1 MVEKYQRIWDDA
13 INRLKSNISQ
23 QSFDMFFSTPKKVYK
38 VKNNKM
44 YVIVQNNHEQFML
57 DKFYL
62 KELVEVSGLERG
74 HYIRKEILN
83 SEPIVKRKMPEI
95 NQKTYMQLSAVA
107 NNINQATKK
116 LNGNEYFD
124 KNEVDKLNFNIKQV
138 GRRIIEINKDLGYI

>member
-1 MVEKYQRIWDDA
+1 MPTTDRKRGRINLSADERRD
-13 INRLKSNISQ
+13 ISIQFRVNKSEFDYLKS
-23 QSFDMFFSTPKKVYK
+23 
-38 VKNNKM
+38 
-44 YVIVQNNHEQFML
+44 
-57 DKFYL
+57 
-62 KELVEVSGLERG
+62 LVDASGLERG

-83 SEPIVKRKMPEI
+83 AEPIVKRKMPEV

-138 GRRIIEINKDLGYI
+138 GRRILEINKDLNYEGIRS

>member
-1 MVEKYQRIWDDA
+1 MPTTDRKRGRINLNADERRDISIQFRVNKA
-13 INRLKSNISQ
+13 EFEYLKS
-23 QSFDMFFSTPKKVYK
+23 
-38 VKNNKM
+38 
-44 YVIVQNNHEQFML
+44 
-57 DKFYL
+57 
-62 KELVEVSGLERG
+62 LVEASGLERG

-83 SEPIVKRKMPEI
+83 SEPVVKREMPEV

-116 LNGNEYFD
+116 LNSNEYFD